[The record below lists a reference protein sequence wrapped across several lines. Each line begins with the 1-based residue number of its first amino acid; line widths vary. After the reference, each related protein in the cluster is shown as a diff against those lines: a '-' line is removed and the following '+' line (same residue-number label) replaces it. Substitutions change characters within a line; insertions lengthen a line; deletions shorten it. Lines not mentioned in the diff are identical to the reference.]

1 MRGLHSMV
9 NPIPDGCLMLPL
21 LEPACGLRV
30 RVKASLLSWSSS
42 WPTLPR
48 RSLLNGVTLAPSRG
62 SVGSLECCGHFLLP
76 APPPSE
82 AEREGVAGISSL
94 GDTEMLMGE
103 GADGAPLIPKPK
115 HQSALAGLAKDSTKH
130 WLPLQIGFRSGGM
143 GRLYSSFG
151 TQIRWKTPQ
160 FPAR

>member
-42 WPTLPR
+42 WPTLLR

-103 GADGAPLIPKPK
+103 GADGAPLMPANAPRPLDRLLFQGADHQNKAKKPK
-115 HQSALAGLAKDSTKH
+115 SRYTCAV
-130 WLPLQIGFRSGGM
+130 
-143 GRLYSSFG
+143 
-151 TQIRWKTPQ
+151 
-160 FPAR
+160 

>member
-42 WPTLPR
+42 WPTLLR

-103 GADGAPLIPKPK
+103 GADGAPLMQANAPRHSDWLLFQGATTTKRK
-115 HQSALAGLAKDSTKH
+115 KAKS
-130 WLPLQIGFRSGGM
+130 SGC
-143 GRLYSSFG
+143 
-151 TQIRWKTPQ
+151 TC
-160 FPAR
+160 AV